1 MAEEK
6 DYLELEEEGGTIH
19 ISFAALGEIASQ
31 AALAVPGVSAL
42 AAVPQATV
50 RGVQVQFSE
59 IGICTIDLHLLLTM
73 EQSFSQ
79 VAKQVQTAVKTA
91 VDAAVGI
98 EVAAV
103 NIFVAGVTL
112 K

>member
-98 EVAAV
+98 EVASV
-103 NIFVAGVTL
+103 NVFVAGVTL